1 MCTGRLVRP
10 GTDWH
15 VAAIDSLLKS
25 VERLA
30 PQQLPS
36 TPGAARR
43 DLGQLVQ
50 VQRRVNASN
59 QGSKRLV
66 LADHGLGGIYH
77 N

>member
-1 MCTGRLVRP
+1 MRTGRLVRP

-15 VAAIDSLLKS
+15 AAVIDGLLES
-25 VERLA
+25 VQRLA
-30 PQQLPS
+30 PQQLPGK
-36 TPGAARR
+36 PGAARR

-50 VQRRVNASN
+50 VQQRVNASN
-59 QGSKRLV
+59 QGAKRLL